1 MLLAYFIG
9 QVGSLVPLPGGIGG
23 VQGLAILVLVAGGM
37 EAHSATAGVLVWTG
51 VALGTQIVWGMWQYF
66 FLRRSL
72 KRWKAEEPLSSESG

>member
-1 MLLAYFIG
+1 
-9 QVGSLVPLPGGIGG
+9 
-23 VQGLAILVLVAGGM
+23 M